1 MQQKSKNIL
10 FNILSAVTT
19 LLCMLLVLFSICF
32 FVFNL
37 SYSKTRVRGYSMQ
50 PTINKNVQSANED
63 GDLVY
68 LNTFRGLKTD
78 TIVVADVSWWQKG
91 SIIKRLVAMPGD
103 VIRIEQTAT
112 EYNLLV
118 NNNLVYSKAKYDTF
132 GNLNTDVRNYFE
144 HKYQAFITNTTSFD
158 GYFVDHSSNLKEV
171 DGNICI
177 VLNEDEY
184 FLIGDNWTDSMVDCM
199 TFGPVNKSE
208 IVGTVELIVDVKDNM
223 VLSVARQILKILFFV

>member
-10 FNILSAVTT
+10 LNILSAITT

-32 FVFNL
+32 LVFNL

-50 PTINKNVQSANED
+50 PTINKNVQSSNED

-68 LNTFRGLKTD
+68 VNRFRGLKTD
-78 TIVVADVSWWQKG
+78 TIVVADVGWWQKG

-103 VIRIEQTAT
+103 VLYIEQTAT

-118 NNNLVYSKAKYDTF
+118 NNNLIYSKAKYDSL
-132 GNLNTDVRNYFE
+132 GNLNTDVKNYFE

-158 GYFVDHSSNLKEV
+158 GRFVDHSSNLKEV
-171 DGNICI
+171 DGKICI
-177 VLNEDEY
+177 VLNQDEY

-223 VLSVARQILKILFFV
+223 VLSVARQILKILFSV

>member
-1 MQQKSKNIL
+1 
-10 FNILSAVTT
+10 
-19 LLCMLLVLFSICF
+19 
-32 FVFNL
+32 
-37 SYSKTRVRGYSMQ
+37 MQ
-50 PTINKNVQSANED
+50 PTINKNVQSSNED

-68 LNTFRGLKTD
+68 VNRFRGLKTD
-78 TIVVADVSWWQKG
+78 TIVVADVGWWQKG

-103 VIRIEQTAT
+103 VLYIEQTAT

-118 NNNLVYSKAKYDTF
+118 NNNLIYSKAKYDSL
-132 GNLNTDVRNYFE
+132 GNLNTDVKNYFE

-158 GYFVDHSSNLKEV
+158 GRFVDHSSNLKEV
-171 DGNICI
+171 DGKICI
-177 VLNEDEY
+177 VLNQDEY

-223 VLSVARQILKILFFV
+223 VLSVARQILKILFSV